1 LSDNFSRFATA
12 WWDPNGPFATLH
24 AINPVR
30 LAYIERFTDLAGKKV
45 LDIGTGGGILAESM
59 VRKGATVTGIDI
71 NAKLIEVAKAHA
83 QEEGLDIDYRLS
95 EAQSLLPE
103 KESFYDIVTCYEVL
117 EHVDSPS
124 LLIQTTSKLLREG
137 GLAFFATINRTPKA
151 YVLAVLGAEYVLGLL
166 PKGTHD
172 YRKFIKPS
180 ELVCWCEEAGFT
192 PLDLHGMFYNPFN
205 KKAGLSNDVSV
216 NYFLGASL

>member
-1 LSDNFSRFATA
+1 MSDNFSRFAKE
-12 WWDPNGPFATLH
+12 WWDPKGPFATLH

-30 LAYIERFTDLAGKKV
+30 LDYIESFTDLVGKKV

-59 VRKGATVTGIDI
+59 ARKGATVTGIDI

-83 QEEGLDIDYRLS
+83 QEEGLGIDYQLS

-103 KESFYDIVTCYEVL
+103 KKGFYDIITCYEVI

-124 LLIQTTSKLLREG
+124 HLIKTISELLREG
-137 GLAFFATINRTPKA
+137 GFAFFATINRTPKA
-151 YVLAVLGAEYVLGLL
+151 YALAILGAEYILGLL

-172 YRKFIKPS
+172 YQKLIKPA
-180 ELVCWCEEAGFT
+180 ELVFWCEEAGFT
-192 PLDLHGMFYNPFN
+192 PLDLRGMSYNPFN
-205 KKAGLSNDVSV
+205 KKASLSKDVSV
-216 NYFLGASL
+216 NYFLGVSL